1 MKKVWLVSDCVVS
14 PLGSTTPENY
24 INLQSG
30 ISGVNLVDDS
40 LLSPSPFYGGRISQ
54 TMTDS
59 PLTKFEYI
67 STRAIQQVIEQLTIP
82 LDKCLFILSTTKGNI
97 GFIEEG
103 QPDHPR
109 IHLHATAYFLA
120 QRFGFAHHLVVSN
133 ACISGVL
140 ALIVAKR
147 WIESGKYDHAVVVGA
162 DVLSRFVISGF
173 QSLQALS
180 PEQCRPFDAA
190 RKGINLGEC
199 AAAIVLT
206 SRPDE
211 LGVKARLRVTGGGLS
226 NDANHISGPS
236 RTGEELAFA
245 IRQAMEEAS
254 LETTDIDFIS
264 AHGTAT
270 LYNDEME
277 SGAFTLAGLEQVPT
291 NSLKGYFGHTLGAA
305 GVLEAA
311 LSCQSLLNDEL
322 IASRGFESLGVTHPV
337 NIIREVQSRPLEI
350 CLKTASGFGG
360 CNAAIILQKEN
371 TN

>member
-1 MKKVWLVSDCVVS
+1 MKKVWIAADCVVS
-14 PLGSTTPENY
+14 PLGSTTLENY
-24 INLQSG
+24 TNLQKD
-30 ISGVNLVDDS
+30 ISGVGLLDDPA
-40 LLSPSPFYGGRISQ
+40 LSPEPFYASRIPD
-54 TMTDS
+54 TVFDS
-59 PLTKFEYI
+59 SVTKFEYI
-67 STRAIQQVIEQLTIP
+67 SSRAIEQVIAQLTIP
-82 LDKCLFILSTTKGNI
+82 RDRSLFILSTTKGNI
-97 GFIEEG
+97 SFLEQG

-109 IHLHATAYFLA
+109 IHLHAAAACLA
-120 QRFGFAHHLVVSN
+120 QRFGFEKYLVVSN

-140 ALIVAKR
+140 ALIAGKR
-147 WIESGKYDHAVVVGA
+147 WIESGRYDHVVVAGA

-180 PEQCRPFDAA
+180 AEPCRPFDAA

-199 AAAIVLT
+199 AAAMALS
-206 SRPDE
+206 SRPDV
-211 LGVKARLRVTGGGLS
+211 LGVKASIRLAGGGLS

-254 LETTDIDFIS
+254 LSSTEIDSIS

-277 SGAFTLAGLEQVPT
+277 AKAFTLAALEHVPV
-291 NSLKGYFGHTLGAA
+291 NSLKGYYGHTLGAA
-305 GVLEAA
+305 GVLEVA
-311 LSCQSLLNDEL
+311 LSSQSLLHNEL
-322 IASRGFESLGVTHPV
+322 IASRGFQTLGVTQPIHIV
-337 NIIREVQSRPLEI
+337 KTFESRPLEI

-360 CNAAIILQKEN
+360 CNAALILQKEN

>member
-1 MKKVWLVSDCVVS
+1 MAADCVVS
-14 PLGSTTPENY
+14 PLGSTTLENY
-24 INLQSG
+24 GNLRKDVSG
-30 ISGVNLVDDS
+30 IHLIDDRQ
-40 LLSPSPFYGGRISQ
+40 LSPETFYGARMQDTIV
-54 TMTDS
+54 DS
-59 PLTKFEYI
+59 SFTKFEYI
-67 STRAIQQVIEQLTIP
+67 SALAIEKAIARMTIP
-82 LDKCLFILSTTKGNI
+82 LDRSLFILSTTKGNI
-97 GFIEEG
+97 SFLEQG

-109 IHLHATAYFLA
+109 IHLHAAAAFLA
-120 QRFGFAHHLVVSN
+120 QRFGFGKHLVISN

-140 ALIVAKR
+140 ALIAGKR
-147 WIESGKYDHAVVVGA
+147 WIESGGYDHVVVVGA

-180 PEQCRPFDAA
+180 SEPCRPFDAA

-199 AAAIVLT
+199 AAAMVLT
-206 SRPDE
+206 ARPDV
-211 LGVKARLRVTGGGLS
+211 LGVKPSVSLIGGGLS

-254 LETTDIDFIS
+254 LSAPEIDFIS

-277 SGAFTLAGLEQVPT
+277 AKAFTLAALEHVPV
-291 NSLKGYFGHTLGAA
+291 NSMKGYFGHTLGAA
-305 GVLEAA
+305 GVLEVA
-311 LSCQSLLNDEL
+311 LSSQSLLHDEL
-322 IASRGFESLGVTHPV
+322 ITSLGFKTPGVTQPI
-337 NIIREVQSRPLEI
+337 NIIKAFESRPLEI

-360 CNAAIILQKEN
+360 CNAALILQKEN

>member
-1 MKKVWLVSDCVVS
+1 MRKVWLVADCVVS
-14 PLGSTTPENY
+14 PLGSTTQENY
-24 INLQSG
+24 RNLQMG
-30 ISGVNLVDDS
+30 ISGVNLVDDQQ
-40 LLSPSPFYGGRISQ
+40 LSPEKFYGGRILQ
-54 TMTDS
+54 TTTDS
-59 PLTKFEYI
+59 SLTKFEYI
-67 STRAIQQVIEQLTIP
+67 SVRAIEQAIERLTIP
-82 LDKCLFILSTTKGNI
+82 LDRCLFILSTTKGNI

-103 QPDHPR
+103 QPNHPR
-109 IHLHATAYFLA
+109 IHLHATAYYLA
-120 QRFGFAHHLVVSN
+120 KRFGFAHHLVVSN

-173 QSLQALS
+173 QSLQAFS
-180 PEQCRPFDAA
+180 PERCRPFDAS

-199 AAAIVLT
+199 AAAMVLS

-211 LGVKARLRVTGGGLS
+211 LGVTASISISGGGLS

-236 RTGEELAFA
+236 RTGEELAYA
-245 IRQAMEEAS
+245 IHQAMEEAS
-254 LETTDIDFIS
+254 LGATDIDFIS

-277 SGAFTLAGLEQVPT
+277 SRAFTLAGLGQTPT

-305 GVLEAA
+305 GVLEST
-311 LSCQSLLNDEL
+311 LSSQSLLNNEL
-322 IASRGFESLGVTHPV
+322 IASTGFQTLGVSQPI
-337 NIIREVQSRPLEI
+337 NIIRAVESRPLEI

-360 CNAAIILQKEN
+360 CNAAIILQK
-371 TN
+371 